1 MDKRVRDVTSPDRQS
16 DENEGAM
23 DKRVRYVEPTAKS
36 TETDSDENEGAM
48 AKRLRNVEATA
59 KSRVTER

>member
-23 DKRVRYVEPTAKS
+23 DKRVRDVEVTAKL
-36 TETDSDENEGAM
+36 TDRSM
-48 AKRLRNVEATA
+48 I
-59 KSRVTER
+59 